1 MRELK
6 TLCRQ
11 NIWALSLKRNT
22 EKAPC
27 QHKEI
32 IALDKNENPYN
43 KPFNTYPDS
52 YQEELRQK
60 VADIKGISKD
70 NICLLYTSP
79 SPRDTERS
87 RMPSSA

>member
-52 YQEELRQK
+52 YQ
-60 VADIKGISKD
+60 
-70 NICLLYTSP
+70 
-79 SPRDTERS
+79 
-87 RMPSSA
+87 